1 MTVQCL
7 SRYSMKT
14 IEIDLT
20 LTGFKQKYHNRMTIR
35 SDHSVHCYL
44 IEEFLCNYYN
54 CCLIIQYKYELIS
67 LYCLKYLDFRH
78 FLESFN
84 QIKNPYP
91 FFLLELQFLFP
102 LITLFWHKILNN
114 NKVVSNDFPI
124 HLILV
129 FLLHPAWRPINCN
142 YTGNIV
148 RDCALF
154 QVKNKGSRPGFLRT
168 YNDRNGKR
176 KATRADSI

>member
-1 MTVQCL
+1 MTVLCL

-54 CCLIIQYKYELIS
+54 CSLIIQYKYELIS

-91 FFLLELQFLFP
+91 FFLLEFQFLFP

-129 FLLHPAWRPINCN
+129 F
-142 YTGNIV
+142 
-148 RDCALF
+148 
-154 QVKNKGSRPGFLRT
+154 
-168 YNDRNGKR
+168 
-176 KATRADSI
+176 